1 MSEIVKGS
9 DLSEKEKSNSLR
21 GLDMLELTEEARI
34 LVIRAGGK
42 LTLADY
48 DRFVPIFERIAAK
61 ESASVPMLIELAS
74 NFSGW
79 DLSGLWRDLKFD
91 AKHQDK
97 FGRIAIVGNKNWQE
111 WGTKLFDPLF
121 PSAEMRFFDSNE
133 IDSAELWASAGHGDI
148 AYE

>member
-1 MSEIVKGS
+1 
-9 DLSEKEKSNSLR
+9 
-21 GLDMLELTEEARI
+21 
-34 LVIRAGGK
+34 
-42 LTLADY
+42 
-48 DRFVPIFERIAAK
+48 
-61 ESASVPMLIELAS
+61 MLIELAS

-133 IDSAELWASAGHGDI
+133 IDSAELWARAGHGDI

>member
-1 MSEIVKGS
+1 MLDIAEENELVRIKARGTPGGS
-9 DLSEKEKSNSLR
+9 
-21 GLDMLELTEEARI
+21 
-34 LVIRAGGK
+34 
-42 LTLADY
+42 DY

-133 IDSAELWASAGHGDI
+133 IDSVELWARAGHGDI